1 MTDRAGDRPGEAG
14 PRHRRAGPGAPPG
27 PGPGP
32 GERAERP
39 GPAPEPGPAFEA
51 GGKGEA
57 ARGEAGRGE
66 AGPGA
71 AGNVEEGHDPV
82 SEAARELHGAEESQ
96 ARADN
101 ARRGEILAEAWER
114 LERLRERGDVHID
127 KLTMFGDRVSVDG
140 GFTIGSGPETGA
152 GRGLIRLDETTLRTH
167 LDHYVQPAEYGDAL
181 RRLTDLRLL
190 VLACP
195 AGTGRDAAA
204 INLLTGAGAPRC
216 YRLTD
221 LGAVR
226 AGDWAPPDPGAGYV
240 VDLDVMAKGGGALA
254 AGGVDESW
262 IETTAARVTAA
273 GGFLVVLT
281 GPPRG
286 ALVEAAAHSP
296 HVMVSLGG
304 LDPVA
309 VLIRRVLGPEPDA
322 AALAALRAD
331 LDAAG
336 APQLLAEHPGPRTAV
351 RLAAAYASEGD
362 LAAAVEALRDPTGQV
377 HAWFERHRTPE
388 TICFALAAAALEGAG
403 YLTVSD
409 AAVGLYRLLEPDAGY
424 PLDLRFRERL
434 RTDHAWIEL
443 VRDGDGTTPGRH
455 SPPSV
460 RFTGELLQQA
470 VLTHA
475 WTFLDG
481 GRSALLRWLRD
492 LTDHRDISVRAR
504 AAVSAGLIARDDF
517 DHAMHRFLRSWAGD
531 DKRRTREAAAA
542 ALGIVASEPA
552 LYEPVWELLES
563 WSREGGS
570 GFQNRLRLTAADTVG
585 SPFGAIRPERSLD
598 LLARVLGDPEWRGL
612 AAVGLSVLR
621 LAELGREDEVLCA
634 LLEWSRP
641 QDDSAMVAQALSV
654 SVFTVLA
661 PVPWT
666 HVPGG
671 APGRPLLI
679 ADGGR
684 HRRHI
689 EELWAR
695 ALARKPA
702 QTHALDALRDFLDEH
717 ADREPDALAAMRT
730 VLTGV
735 AARGDRHH
743 RRLDW
748 YLGRWEDDPDRPSR
762 SAATLRRALT
772 AGPADHAARPGGRTA
787 RPGDRAAAHDLNGR
801 P

>member
-1 MTDRAGDRPGEAG
+1 MTDRADGRSDEAD
-14 PRHRRAGPGAPPG
+14 PRVPPG
-27 PGPGP
+27 PRPGAAEK
-32 GERAERP
+32 GERPRP
-39 GPAPEPGPAFEA
+39 GPEHGPAFEGDGDRDA
-51 GGKGEA
+51 GKAAAGKGEE
-57 ARGEAGRGE
+57 RR
-66 AGPGA
+66 
-71 AGNVEEGHDPV
+71 DPV
-82 SEAARELHGAEESQ
+82 SEAARELHGAEEAE

-114 LERLRERGDVHID
+114 LERFRERGDLYID
-127 KLTMFGDRVSVDG
+127 KLTMFNGQVGVDG
-140 GFTIGSGPETGA
+140 GFSIGSGPEARSGTE
-152 GRGLIRLDETTLRTH
+152 RKLVKLDEMTLRTH
-167 LDHYVQPAEYGDAL
+167 LDHYVRPANYADAV
-181 RRLTDLRLL
+181 RRLTDLHLL

-195 AGTGRDAAA
+195 AGTGRNAAA
-204 INLLTGAGAPRC
+204 INLLTDAGAPRC
-216 YRLTD
+216 YKITD
-221 LGAVR
+221 LGVVHS
-226 AGDWAPPDPGAGYV
+226 GDWTPPDPGAGYL
-240 VDLDVMAKGGGALA
+240 VDLDVLAKGGGALA
-254 AGGVDESW
+254 AGGIDESW
-262 IETTAARVTAA
+262 IEATAARVTAA

-286 ALVEAAAHSP
+286 ALIETAAHSP
-296 HVMVSLGG
+296 HVMVSLGD

-322 AALAALRAD
+322 AALAGLRAE
-331 LDAAG
+331 LDGAG

-351 RLAAAYASEGD
+351 RLASAYASKGD
-362 LAAAVEALRDPTGQV
+362 LAAAVQALRDPTGQV
-377 HAWFERHRTPE
+377 HAWFEKHRAAE
-388 TICFALAAAALEGAG
+388 TICFALATAALEGAG

-409 AAVGLYRLLEPDAGY
+409 AAVDLYRLLEPEAVY

-443 VRDGDGTTPGRH
+443 VPGGGGTDPGRP
-455 SPPSV
+455 SGPSV
-460 RFTGELLQQA
+460 RFTSDLLQAA

-475 WTFLDG
+475 WSFLDG
-481 GRSALLRWLRD
+481 GRTALLRWLRA
-492 LTDHRDISVRAR
+492 LTDHRDIGVRAR

-531 DKRRTREAAAA
+531 EKRKTREAAAA
-542 ALGIVASEPA
+542 ALGIVASEPE

-585 SPFGAIRPERSLD
+585 SPFGAVRPERSLG

-621 LAELGREDEVLCA
+621 LTELGREDEVLGA
-634 LLEWSRP
+634 LLEWSHP

-654 SVFTVLA
+654 SVFTLLA

-671 APGRPLLI
+671 VPGRPLLI
-679 ADGGR
+679 ADNRR
-684 HRRHI
+684 HHRHI

-730 VLTGV
+730 VLVGV
-735 AARGDRHH
+735 AARGERHH
-743 RRLDW
+743 RRLEW
-748 YLGRWEDDPDRPSR
+748 YLGRWESDPDRPSR

-772 AGPADHAARPGGRTA
+772 ARPDHRRP
-787 RPGDRAAAHDLNGR
+787 AHDFNGR
-801 P
+801 L